1 MRDQD
6 VRLLLKLASQALAA
20 GAAALG
26 REPNRAGRNPND
38 ERLFALEHTHA
49 QYQTELDA
57 WFAEH
62 GTATEAMESLLHRQF
77 AVLEAMQA
85 IPADTLAGAA
95 AKARVTTI
103 HRKDLLRDNDAPSD
117 LQADALDALVEAYG
131 ASEAAVDAGVQGIE
145 AGRDPS

>member
-1 MRDQD
+1 MREND
-6 VRLLLKLASQALAA
+6 LAAVLMAVSKALAA
-20 GAAALG
+20 GAAALDQ
-26 REPNRAGRNPND
+26 EPNRVGWNPND

-49 QYQTELDA
+49 RYQAELDA
-57 WFAEH
+57 WFAEYA
-62 GTATEAMESLLHRQF
+62 TATAEMESILHRQF

-103 HRKDLLRDNDAPSD
+103 HRKDLLRDNDAPSE

-131 ASEAAVDAGVQGIE
+131 TPDAAADARVEGIE
-145 AGRDPS
+145 AERDPS

>member
-1 MRDQD
+1 MSDNQLGF
-6 VRLLLKLASQALAA
+6 LLMFFGACLMVDRQGAA
-20 GAAALG
+20 GNT
-26 REPNRAGRNPND
+26 NRAGQNPND

-49 QYQTELDA
+49 QYQAELDA

-62 GTATEAMESLLHRQF
+62 GTATDEMESLLHRQF

-103 HRKDLLRDNDAPSD
+103 HRKDLIRGNDAPSE

-131 ASEAAVDAGVQGIE
+131 AGHAGTDGRVHGIE
-145 AGRDPS
+145 AGPDPS

>member
-1 MRDQD
+1 MSDNQLGF
-6 VRLLLKLASQALAA
+6 LLMFFGACLMDDGRGVA
-20 GAAALG
+20 GNT
-26 REPNRAGRNPND
+26 NRAGRNPND

-49 QYQTELDA
+49 QYQAELDA
-57 WFAEH
+57 WFAEYA
-62 GTATEAMESLLHRQF
+62 TATEEMESILHRQF

-103 HRKDLLRDNDAPSD
+103 HRKDFLRDNDAPSE

-131 ASEAAVDAGVQGIE
+131 TPDAAADARV
-145 AGRDPS
+145 

>member
-1 MRDQD
+1 MENRTA
-6 VRLLLKLASQALAA
+6 VLALEAAANALVA
-20 GAAALG
+20 GARTVTAYT
-26 REPNRAGRNPND
+26 NRVGWNPND

-49 QYQTELDA
+49 QYQAELDA

-62 GTATEAMESLLHRQF
+62 GTATETMESLLHRQF

-131 ASEAAVDAGVQGIE
+131 QRQS
-145 AGRDPS
+145 